1 MTIWSGNMKNI
12 GALNVSSFR
21 GVVGS
26 EALLKYR
33 ELEVGKTIQTGLL
46 WGLVFKVSRVDSILA
61 KVESRQKLLR
71 RAYLYGYD
79 YQWLRNIGE

>member
-12 GALNVSSFR
+12 GDLNVSSFR
-21 GVVGS
+21 GAVGS

-46 WGLVFKVSRVDSILA
+46 WGLVFKVSRVESILA
-61 KVESRQKLLR
+61 NVGTRQMLFR
-71 RAYLYGYD
+71 RAYLYGYN
-79 YQWLRNIGE
+79 YQWLRNTGE